1 MVKNVLALTRYD
13 LMGASS
19 RVRFALYKA
28 ALAEAGY
35 QMDFSPFFD
44 HVYLRS
50 LYHNRGSDRL
60 AGVVQAYFRRLAAIF
75 KARRYDLLWIEKELL
90 PFTPGVLERLIAI
103 AGAPYIVDYD
113 DAIFHNYDQHSN
125 SLVRNMLGNRL
136 DGLLA
141 RSSGVTAGNRYLGE
155 YARMHGAKHVV
166 DFPTVVDT
174 ATYRPLVGNGRA
186 RPLTLGWIGS
196 PATRHLLV
204 NAIPA
209 LNLAARRTPFCLQTI
224 GIPALQETIFPT
236 EALPWTED
244 SEVALLNQIDIGIMP
259 LADTPFERGKCGY
272 KLIQYMACAK
282 PVIASPV
289 GVNREIVSPD
299 VGLLA
304 SDDSDWVKA
313 VATLGGN
320 PGLRHQMGKLGR
332 QKVENFYS
340 LASNIPKLTKL
351 VDTICGSPPIRR

>member
-1 MVKNVLALTRYD
+1 MH
-13 LMGASS
+13 
-19 RVRFALYKA
+19 
-28 ALAEAGY
+28 
-35 QMDFSPFFD
+35 FSPFLD
-44 HVYLRS
+44 DNYLRS
-50 LYHNRGSDRL
+50 LYNQDGSGRL
-60 AGVVQAYFRRLAAIF
+60 ASVIQAYLRRWTALF

-90 PFTPGVLERLIAI
+90 PFAPSAMERLIAI

-141 RSSGVTAGNRYLGE
+141 RSSRVTAGNRYLGE

-174 ATYRPLVGNGRA
+174 AKYRPLACNGRA

-204 NAIPA
+204 SAIPA
-209 LNLAARRTPFCLQTI
+209 LNLAARKTPFRLQTI
-224 GIPALQETIFPT
+224 GIPAVQEAVFPI

-244 SEVALLNQIDIGIMP
+244 SEVALLNQIDIGIVP

-289 GVNREIVSPD
+289 GVDREIVSPD

-320 PGLRHQMGKLGR
+320 PDLRHQMGKLGR

-340 LASNIPKLTKL
+340 LASNIPK
-351 VDTICGSPPIRR
+351 